1 MRLCGAI
8 SSYLSDHRIS
18 FLSIFQRRY
27 LILCYDVSG
36 CHLGS
41 QKLVPYGCFIN
52 KLSTW
57 LSVGCRLDTNLF
69 CSQGNVMVGI
79 VILFLA
85 AEDSAS
91 GHCLHTEAHGSSGFK
106 VIRGW
111 LKPSSKLNIT
121 GKEESHFR
129 QSNKIQHTGPPHKC
143 FILKFGS
150 TSNKKHCERKLISWL
165 LCWRD

>member
-1 MRLCGAI
+1 MFWWR
-8 SSYLSDHRIS
+8 RIS
-18 FLSIFQRRY
+18 AQLR
-27 LILCYDVSG
+27 
-36 CHLGS
+36 
-41 QKLVPYGCFIN
+41 VPYGFFIN

-57 LSVGCRLDTNLF
+57 LSGGCRLDTNLF

-85 AEDSAS
+85 AEDSAP
-91 GHCLHTEAHGSSGFK
+91 GHCLHTEPHGSSGFK

-111 LKPSSKLNIT
+111 LKPSSKLDIT

-129 QSNKIQHTGPPHKC
+129 QSNRIQHTGPLHKC

-150 TSNKKHCERKLISWL
+150 TSNKTTVERKHFSSLFYFGVTEIHIISVAFIMYH
-165 LCWRD
+165 